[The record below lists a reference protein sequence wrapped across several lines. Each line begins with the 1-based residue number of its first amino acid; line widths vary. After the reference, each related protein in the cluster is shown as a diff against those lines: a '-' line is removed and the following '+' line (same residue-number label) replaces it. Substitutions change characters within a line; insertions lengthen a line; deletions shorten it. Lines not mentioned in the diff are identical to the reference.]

1 MPNQKFYLDKI
12 KQFGDT
18 IADFVVNNPG
28 IAKDTI
34 MVFDRDESSGFTEF
48 YEKLVNLGKD
58 YFHYTRS
65 SFDFDIFE
73 LITPFNWELWVDLI
87 WIRIIEKLHETEK
100 GKEILQKIYGEPTQE
115 I

>member
-1 MPNQKFYLDKI
+1 LDKI
-12 KQFGDT
+12 KQFSDT
-18 IADFVVNNPG
+18 IAEFVVNNPS

-34 MVFDRDESSGFTEF
+34 MVFDRDETPGFTAF

-58 YFHYTRS
+58 HFHYT
-65 SFDFDIFE
+65 DIFE
-73 LITPFNWELWVDLI
+73 LITPFNWDLLADLI

-100 GKEILQKIYGEPTQE
+100 GKEILRKIYGEPTKE